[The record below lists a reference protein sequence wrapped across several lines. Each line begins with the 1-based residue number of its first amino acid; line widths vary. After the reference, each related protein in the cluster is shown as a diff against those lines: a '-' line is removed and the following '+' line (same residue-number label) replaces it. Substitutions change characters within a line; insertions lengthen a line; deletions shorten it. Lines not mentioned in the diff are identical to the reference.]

1 MCTHPHCTR
10 KLNLCAYSDIT
21 IKQTVVVD
29 YYTEVKLQAFKTYI
43 CIYKEQKRHPI
54 EKKTSNALEGFF
66 FANPTCLKNE

>member
-10 KLNLCAYSDIT
+10 KLNLCDYSDIT

-54 EKKTSNALEGFF
+54 EKNKQCVRGFI